1 MSCHRGWDQSGYK
14 KECVKW
20 VQLLIKRVSFRCRNA
35 SALVQNFLDLKLYLY
50 EEIDICVS
58 TSQKEIDKKEVICA
72 E

>member
-1 MSCHRGWDQSGYK
+1 MSCQRGWDQSGYK

-35 SALVQNFLDLKLYLY
+35 PALVRNFLDLKLYLC

-58 TSQKEIDKKEVICA
+58 ASQKVIEKIDVICT